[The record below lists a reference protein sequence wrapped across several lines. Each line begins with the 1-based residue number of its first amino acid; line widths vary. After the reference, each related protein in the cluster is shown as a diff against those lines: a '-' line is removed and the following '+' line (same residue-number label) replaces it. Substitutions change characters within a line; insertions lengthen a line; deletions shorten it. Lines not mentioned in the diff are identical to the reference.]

1 MRRALSFREQEVCH
15 YKRYNDF
22 ENYTSSHAD
31 CCWKGSTSS
40 CCSSSCRTPCSV
52 AHSQQEHELFKRA
65 KCCYSASKMLTTTLC
80 ACVAPHDKL
89 LLHHHC
95 RCATPSAQRQ
105 LALVTTLVTL
115 MMTLLTDLVKRSV
128 RQRIQCSEYSI

>member
-1 MRRALSFREQEVCH
+1 MLTAVGNAAQAVAVLALAGLPALWHILSRVMNFLSVPRAVTVRQ
-15 YKRYNDF
+15 R
-22 ENYTSSHAD
+22 
-31 CCWKGSTSS
+31 
-40 CCSSSCRTPCSV
+40 
-52 AHSQQEHELFKRA
+52 
-65 KCCYSASKMLTTTLC
+65 LTTTLC

-105 LALVTTLVTL
+105 LALVTTLATL

-128 RQRIQCSEYSI
+128 Q